1 MICDSGSSSNDR
13 PEVKLNGR
21 RRGGGGY
28 EMEITFK
35 SDCCYLNKKKVKRI
49 YKERKRVKFFCERDS
64 VSKEKK
70 DWVSEWGSHLLLML
84 LAGVKLI

>member
-13 PEVKLNGR
+13 LEVKLNGR
-21 RRGGGGY
+21 RRGY

-35 SDCCYLNKKKVKRI
+35 SDCCYLNKMKVKRI
-49 YKERKRVKFFCERDS
+49 YKERKRVKFFSERDS

-70 DWVSEWGSHLLLML
+70 IE
-84 LAGVKLI
+84 

>member
-1 MICDSGSSSNDR
+1 MKR
-13 PEVKLNGR
+13 P
-21 RRGGGGY
+21 GY

-35 SDCCYLNKKKVKRI
+35 SDCCYLNKMIVKRI
-49 YKERKRVKFFCERDS
+49 YKERKRVKFFSERDS
-64 VSKEKK
+64 VSKEKKAFQKKK

>member
-1 MICDSGSSSNDR
+1 MICDNGSSSNDR
-13 PEVKLNGR
+13 LEVKLNGR
-21 RRGGGGY
+21 RRGGGY

>member
-21 RRGGGGY
+21 RRGGRY

-49 YKERKRVKFFCERDS
+49 YKERKRVKFFSERDS

-70 DWVSEWGSHLLLML
+70 RLSE
-84 LAGVKLI
+84 

>member
-13 PEVKLNGR
+13 LEVKLNGR
-21 RRGGGGY
+21 RY

-49 YKERKRVKFFCERDS
+49 YKERKRVKFL
-64 VSKEKK
+64 VKE
-70 DWVSEWGSHLLLML
+70 
-84 LAGVKLI
+84 IQ